1 MYNLGFSCA
10 LRPEKLEVYYKNK
23 YILEKLYATGS
34 VNQVIGKIPNMIR
47 RKWYNRETGQLHCR
61 RRSEISQANS
71 AWRVLDVLWGQPI
84 KLI

>member
-23 YILEKLYATGS
+23 YILEELYATGS

-47 RKWYNRETGQLHCR
+47 RK
-61 RRSEISQANS
+61 
-71 AWRVLDVLWGQPI
+71 
-84 KLI
+84 